1 MPAKSPVPLT
11 PIVVRMPPDVRAWLE
26 KRAAKTGATMTA
38 EVLDALRAKMVAGD
52 DASDRA
58 A

>member
-11 PIVVRMPPDVRAWLE
+11 PIVIRMPPDVRKWLE
-26 KRAAKTGATMTA
+26 KRAAKTGATMTM
-38 EVLDALRAKMVAGD
+38 EVLEALRAKMSA
-52 DASDRA
+52 DASERA